1 MKRLSGLDA
10 AFLALESEQ
19 WPAHVACVTVFD
31 PAECPNGYSSDAL
44 KKTLEDRLHLLPP
57 FRWRVVEPPLG
68 LGRPHW
74 IEDPDFDLDWHFH
87 RVALPA
93 PGGRKELAELASEI
107 YRHRLDR
114 RRPLWELWVIEGL
127 EHGYVAVFWKIHH
140 ACIDGMSGAAMQEVM
155 FDRDPKGLTPVEPPV
170 DVRVPE
176 QPPSPASLLMS
187 SLPSFAATP
196 VRLIKHLGGMLADA
210 PGVVRASRAGNI
222 QLTAPRT
229 SFNAPVTQ
237 HRTWGFCSLNLSD
250 IKLVKNTFGVKVN
263 DVVLSVTA
271 GALRS
276 YLLDR
281 DELPEDPLIAS
292 VPVNIREGAATGGNM
307 ISGMAAALYTNIEDP
322 VERLQQIYE
331 GTQAAKLMQE
341 AMGADMLMGLADTP
355 PPMMLSLALR
365 FYGKTQLV
373 KRLPPLF
380 NLPIS
385 NVPGPREPLYV
396 QGAPIKAFYSM
407 GIIFDGIGVFIG
419 GMSYQDQMDFGVLA
433 CQELVEDP
441 FVIADG
447 MVEELNR
454 LVKAAKA
461 AAPAITPKAG
471 GPKAGG
477 PKAPGTGS
485 GRSRVRSS

>member
-44 KKTLEDRLHLLPP
+44 KKTLEERLHLLPP
-57 FRWRVVEPPLG
+57 FRWRLAEPPLG

-74 IEDPDFDLDWHFH
+74 IEDPDFDLDWHIH

-93 PGGRKELAELASEI
+93 PGGREELAKLAAEI

-140 ACIDGMSGAAMQEVM
+140 SCIDGMSGAAMQEVM
-155 FDRDPKGLTPVEPPV
+155 FDRDPTGTTPVEPPTTTWT
-170 DVRVPE
+170 PE
-176 QPPSPASLLMS
+176 QPPSPASLLIS

-196 VRLIKHLGGMLADA
+196 VRLVRHLSGMIGDA
-210 PGVVRASRAGNI
+210 PSVMRARRGSSQ

-237 HRTWGFCSLNLSD
+237 HRTWGFCSLSLGD

-263 DVVLSVTA
+263 DVVLAVAA
-271 GALRS
+271 GSLRS
-276 YLLDR
+276 YLQDR
-281 DELPEDPLIAS
+281 DELPDVPLVAS
-292 VPVNIREGAATGGNM
+292 VPVNIRADGDATGGNM
-307 ISGMAAALYTNIEDP
+307 ISGMAASLATDIADP
-322 VERLQQIYE
+322 VERLHKIHE
-331 GTQAAKLMQE
+331 GTQAAKMMQE
-341 AMGADMLMGLADTP
+341 AMGADMLMALADTP

-407 GIIFDGIGVFIG
+407 GIIFDGIGIFIG

-447 MVEELNR
+447 MVEELNL
-454 LVKAAKA
+454 LVKAAHA
-461 AAPAITPKAG
+461 VAP
-471 GPKAGG
+471 
-477 PKAPGTGS
+477 PKAP
-485 GRSRVRSS
+485 RPRVRSS